1 MNIRKQL
8 IRETQKLD
16 NSLHID
22 LFHYINN
29 NLTIQFMENTNGIFF
44 LLNEISDDD
53 IQSILNKVDDIKT
66 NYMRNC
72 NSFSNNNIKKTIED
86 SLNDENVERTNLS
99 NTMNKKKAFEYDKNM
114 VKTLESHING
124 LNKKSV
130 HMKYSMA
137 KKKYNKQQCFI
148 DTKKIDNTDLNELT
162 EDIYIY

>member
-66 NYMRNC
+66 NYMSNC
-72 NSFSNNNIKKTIED
+72 NRFNNKTVNEIITVSE
-86 SLNDENVERTNLS
+86 NDESVEKTNTSSTL
-99 NTMNKKKAFEYDKNM
+99 NKKKAFEYDKNM
-114 VKTLESHING
+114 VKTLENHLNG
-124 LNKKSV
+124 LNKKSI
-130 HMKYSMA
+130 HMKYSIA
-137 KKKYNKQQCFI
+137 KKKYNKQQCYI